1 MAHGN
6 QLLGQ
11 EGDDALGP
19 AVKPG
24 GYSLGQRCNLGNS
37 HDREASLGVSHAT
50 AISPEVRAFLR
61 QELALAEAHGEVTG
75 SQASARYRC
84 ALSLR

>member
-24 GYSLGQRCNLGNS
+24 GTDS
-37 HDREASLGVSHAT
+37 VSG
-50 AISPEVRAFLR
+50 AIWAIRMIVKP
-61 QELALAEAHGEVTG
+61 
-75 SQASARYRC
+75 
-84 ALSLR
+84 LSV